1 MQQLSR
7 LVAAETQIVILTA
20 TLLLSKEGKLFCCMH
35 FVLEQV
41 KIFRA
46 PTAQT
51 NIAYYVV
58 KIG

>member
-1 MQQLSR
+1 M
-7 LVAAETQIVILTA
+7 LTA

-35 FVLEQV
+35 FNLEQV

-46 PTAQT
+46 PTVQT

>member
-20 TLLLSKEGKLFCCMH
+20 TLLLSEESKLFCYMY
-35 FVLEQV
+35 FDLEQV

-46 PTAQT
+46 PTART
-51 NIAYYVV
+51 NIVYCVV

>member
-7 LVAAETQIVILTA
+7 LVVAETQIVILTA
-20 TLLLSKEGKLFCCMH
+20 ILLLSKESKLFCCMH
-35 FVLEQV
+35 FNLEQV

-46 PTAQT
+46 PTART
-51 NIAYYVV
+51 NIAYCVV